1 MKQEC
6 PRLLAFAVQ
15 YYVYLF
21 FNPLALY
28 RVFGEDEQELIEL
41 ANSLVDLRAQL
52 IAGLTILV
60 REPAGNAELEK
71 RLLAQVCEICEAT
84 HLTTQIEVHH
94 IRALKD
100 LKPYD
105 GREKPLWVKIMA
117 ARRRKTLVLCRTCHD
132 DLHAGRPLKRKHP
145 SRSRKEE

>member
-84 HLTTQIEVHH
+84 HLTTQIEVHVRRFGGRD
-94 IRALKD
+94 RAHLMVRELMEGSLYTPLTLPSKEEGD
-100 LKPYD
+100 HSMWGRP
-105 GREKPLWVKIMA
+105 GREKSPI
-117 ARRRKTLVLCRTCHD
+117 
-132 DLHAGRPLKRKHP
+132 
-145 SRSRKEE
+145 S